1 MRSSFPSQKALRREL
16 KDKEQTILNAVDQAR
31 VFLADQ
37 PIEGPEEP
45 RRSLQSKT
53 GQKTLPSGKGQK
65 KRERSCMSLVCVLYP
80 SYLLRPQNFPNC
92 ILMAFISMF

>member
-31 VFLADQ
+31 VFLSDQ

-53 GQKTLPSGKGQK
+53 GQKTLPSGKG
-65 KRERSCMSLVCVLYP
+65 
-80 SYLLRPQNFPNC
+80 
-92 ILMAFISMF
+92 